1 MIAIPFVFFLYLFV
15 KYYKK
20 NGLYSISTGLLG
32 IYTVFSFFAILIDL
46 TDSYSGICPYVD
58 ISIES
63 PILYCG
69 LLYLV
74 IHPFL
79 NIRETEIISVS
90 SVKEYTYI
98 DVVVYL
104 YLFVFIGMVLL
115 TYQDLFRN
123 LQLLVLN
130 DNLKADFRFGREEV
144 LSITGFSL
152 YLYNRLRILSF
163 GSLNLIFLMFYS
175 MAYRNKSMK
184 YYIALILGSLSSVYD
199 GILHIDRSIVV
210 YWGMVFIMC
219 LLMFYRN
226 LDGSNKKII
235 KYTFG
240 IFGGILLAYV
250 AFINILR
257 FSSGDMNSDSYLIS
271 YLGQSYVNFCTFVQ
285 KLELPEY
292 STIHVFPVYNN
303 IVNPGYHGEDW
314 HMYIEWRTGIFIMC
328 FSTFVGEFISNMG
341 IWWTI
346 LWCVAFSFICRRLL
360 YRENPGEIKLSQYY
374 LLFALLCMPYLGVFA
389 SYYHVPAR
397 EYTALLFY
405 LVLRFSESKSIV

>member
-32 IYTVFSFFAILIDL
+32 IYTVLSFFAILIDL
-46 TDSYSGICPYVD
+46 TDSYSRICPYID

-63 PILYCG
+63 PILFCG

-74 IHPFL
+74 MHPFL
-79 NIRETEIISVS
+79 NVRETDIISVT
-90 SVKEYTYI
+90 SVKKYTYI
-98 DVVVYL
+98 DALVYL
-104 YLFVFIGMVLL
+104 YFFVFIGIVLL

-123 LQLLVLN
+123 LQLLALN

-144 LSITGFSL
+144 LSITGFKL

-163 GSLNLIFLMFYS
+163 GSLNLVFLLFYTL
-175 MAYRNKSMK
+175 AYRKKSWK
-184 YYIALILGSLSSVYD
+184 YYVALILGSLTSAYD
-199 GILHIDRSIVV
+199 GIVHIDRSTVV
-210 YWGMVFIMC
+210 YWGMVFILC
-219 LLMFYRN
+219 TLLFYKKLN
-226 LDGSNKKII
+226 DSNKTFI
-235 KYTFG
+235 KYILG
-240 IFGGILLAYV
+240 VFGGLLLVYV
-250 AFINILR
+250 AFINIMR
-257 FSSGDMNSDSYLIS
+257 FSSGDMHSDNYFIS
-271 YLGQSYVNFCTFVQ
+271 YLGQSYINFCTFVQ
-285 KLELPEY
+285 ELELPEY
-292 STIHVFPVYNN
+292 STIHVFPVLNN
-303 IVNPGYHGEDW
+303 IVNHEYHSEDW
-314 HMYIEWRTGIFIMC
+314 QMFVEWKTGIFIMC

-346 LWCVAFSFICRRLL
+346 LWCVVFSFICRRLL
-360 YRENPGEIKLSQYY
+360 RREYSGEIKLSQYY

-405 LVLRFSESKSIV
+405 LVIRFSESKA